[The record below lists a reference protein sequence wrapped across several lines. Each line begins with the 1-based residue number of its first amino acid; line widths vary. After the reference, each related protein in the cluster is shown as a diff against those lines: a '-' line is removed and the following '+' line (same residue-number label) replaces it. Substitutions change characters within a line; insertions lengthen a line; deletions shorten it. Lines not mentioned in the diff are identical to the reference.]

1 MKGAAAPFFI
11 TLYKV
16 PMKILSWNILANE
29 FIAPRF
35 YPMIPPSLLCKR
47 ALRLQRILD
56 LLAAE
61 DADVML
67 LQEVMLSEYNALSK
81 QFGKTHHLLRSK
93 NIVWQNEP
101 THSGNVTVLRKTLFA
116 LARGS
121 SSNSSNSLSFG
132 LVVHCFYKNKKNRAS
147 VPVPVPVALVPMSFI
162 NIHLDDLSA
171 VTRKKQMKEFESLL
185 LTSTHPIIIA
195 GDFNENYSHQAPS
208 PLYKTL
214 KALGLTILNNKHTH
228 FIDRKMCI
236 DNIMLKGFGA
246 SPQVN
251 VINEFGSD
259 VLQHFIHYGSDH
271 LPVVALV

>member
-1 MKGAAAPFFI
+1 
-11 TLYKV
+11 
-16 PMKILSWNILANE
+16 
-29 FIAPRF
+29 
-35 YPMIPPSLLCKR
+35 LCKR

-56 LLAAE
+56 LLASE

-101 THSGNVTVLRKTLFA
+101 THSGNVTLLRKTLFA

-121 SSNSSNSLSFG
+121 SSDSSSSSDSLSFG
-132 LVVHCFYKNKKNRAS
+132 LIVHCFYKHKKNRAS
-147 VPVPVPVALVPMSFI
+147 VPVSLVPVPVPALALVPVSLA

-171 VTRKKQMKEFESLL
+171 VTRKKQVKEFESLL
-185 LTSTHPIIIA
+185 LTSSHPIIIA

-208 PLYKTL
+208 PLYKTF

-246 SPQVN
+246 SPQVH